1 MSNRNASSNSKRLF
15 VASCVAMIAT
25 AMCFGV
31 RAEIMSSLSLQFH
44 LTNEQIGW
52 IAGTAFWGFTVA
64 MLIGGQICDWFGL
77 RRMLGL
83 AFMAHVIGVLVTIFA
98 IGFNTLYFGTLAIGL
113 ANGFV
118 EATVNPLIPTL
129 YPDRKTDRLNALHV
143 WFPGGIVIGGLVA
156 LECTDLGWNWQVKM
170 GLILVPVALYGILFF
185 REELPPTERVQHQV
199 STAAMYREALRPAFL
214 VLLGCILL
222 TSAEE
227 LGPSQWIP
235 SILTR
240 TAHMPGILVL
250 VWITGL
256 MAIGR
261 SFAGR
266 LVAHISPI
274 ALLLGCLLLSA
285 VGLLGLGMA
294 KSPIGAI
301 GAATLFALGI
311 CYCWPTM
318 YGITSERFPAGGAF
332 LLALMGAAGMLS
344 SAFAVPMMGRI
355 YDRWGPAKALSSTA
369 IIPIVPAIILALIW
383 LRDQSRGGYRRTQL
397 SDPVPLA
404 PSCGDTSADLLR

>member
-1 MSNRNASSNSKRLF
+1 MSHPDPSENCKSLF
-15 VASCVAMIAT
+15 FASCVAITAT

-31 RAEIMSSLSLQFH
+31 RAEIMSSLSSQFH

-52 IAGTAFWGFTVA
+52 IAGTAFWGFTVS
-64 MLIGGQICDWFGL
+64 MFIGGQICDWFGL
-77 RRMLGL
+77 RRMLVL
-83 AFMAHVIGVLVTIFA
+83 AFLAHVSGVLLTILA
-98 IGFNTLYFGTLAIGL
+98 TGFKTLYCGTLAIGL

-118 EATVNPLIPTL
+118 EATLNPLIPTL

-143 WFPGGIVIGGLVA
+143 WFPGGIVIGGLTA
-156 LECTDLGWNWQVKM
+156 LACTELGWNWQVKM
-170 GLILVPVALYGILFF
+170 GLILIPVALYGILFF
-185 REELPPTERVQHQV
+185 GQELPATERVQHQV
-199 STAAMYREALRPAFL
+199 STAAMYREALRPGFL

-222 TSAEE
+222 TSAAE

-256 MAIGR
+256 MAVGR
-261 SFAGR
+261 SLAGR

-274 ALLLGCLLLSA
+274 ALLLSCLILSA
-285 VGLLGLGMA
+285 TGLLGLGAA
-294 KSPIGAI
+294 KSPIGALA
-301 GAATLFALGI
+301 AATLFAVGI

-332 LLALMGAAGMLS
+332 LLALMGSAGMLS

-355 YDRWGPAKALSSTA
+355 YDHWGPAKALSWMA
-369 IIPIVPAIILALIW
+369 ILPIIPVVILALVW
-383 LRDQSRGGYRRTQL
+383 FRDQSHGGYHRTQL
-397 SDPVPLA
+397 SNPVALG
-404 PSCGDTSADLLR
+404 SQGGDRSQDLVQ